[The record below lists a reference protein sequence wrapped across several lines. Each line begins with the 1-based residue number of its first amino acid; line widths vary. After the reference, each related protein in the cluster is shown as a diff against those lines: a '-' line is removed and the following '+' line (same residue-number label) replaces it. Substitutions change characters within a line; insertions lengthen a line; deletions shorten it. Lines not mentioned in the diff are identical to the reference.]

1 MTYNKRAL
9 LSLLLSAAFAQT
21 APAWADAAGH
31 AHETAGQPGAAQW
44 KPIAAQG
51 DLEARHE
58 SSAALLGNRM
68 YVLGGRGERAMQYL
82 DLGTSTWHPAA
93 SPPLEVHHAQAVAHA
108 GKLYI
113 ISGFTGGFPDEQAL
127 THALVYDPA
136 PDTWSQGTEIPAERR
151 RGAAGVAVIDGVAY
165 VVGGNTQGH
174 NAGYVAW
181 LDALDLAD
189 GTWTRLADAPHAR
202 DHFHAAVVG
211 GRIYVAGGRQS
222 SHNTGE
228 AFSKTVSPV
237 DIYDPSQRRWINSDI
252 HLPTARAGS
261 TSVEWNGK
269 LVVLGGESASQT
281 AAHAE
286 VEALD
291 ATSRTWSTLPPLPRG
306 RHGTQAVT
314 RDGKL
319 YVAAGSGNRGGG
331 PELSDVVVL
340 DIE

>member
-1 MTYNKRAL
+1 MPCIKPAL
-9 LSLLLSAAFAQT
+9 LSLLLSAAFVQT
-21 APAWADAAGH
+21 ASASADAPGDANEGVV
-31 AHETAGQPGAAQW
+31 QPGAAQW
-44 KPIAAQG
+44 TTVAAQG
-51 DLEARHE
+51 DLQARHE

-68 YVLGGRGERAMQYL
+68 YVLGGRGERAMQFL
-82 DLGTSTWHPAA
+82 DLDTSTWHPAA
-93 SPPLEVHHAQAVAHA
+93 SPTLEVHHAQAVAHD

-113 ISGFTGGFPDEQAL
+113 IGGFTGGFPDEQSL
-127 THALVYDPA
+127 GHVLVYDPA
-136 PDTWSQGTEIPAERR
+136 RDTWSQGAEIPMERR

-165 VVGGNTQGH
+165 VIGGNTKGH
-174 NAGYVAW
+174 NAGYVPW
-181 LDALDLAD
+181 LDSLDLTR

-202 DHFHAAVVG
+202 DHFHAAVVD
-211 GRIYVAGGRQS
+211 GRLYVAGGRQS
-222 SHNTGE
+222 SHNSGE
-228 AFSKTVSPV
+228 AFSKTVLPV
-237 DIYDPSQRRWINSDI
+237 DVYDPAQRQWIDSDI
-252 HLPTARAGS
+252 RLPTARAGS
-261 TSVEWNGK
+261 TSVALNGQ

-291 ATSRTWSTLPPLPRG
+291 ASTRTWSTLPPLPRG

-340 DIE
+340 EME